1 MRYLPLLSLLLLL
14 PACSK
19 TASLR
24 ATASPSGASSSASA
38 GVRDPYSGS
47 SAGVRATDKG
57 VSTSSSG
64 PSYRRYSPPVIRR
77 NIGGASV
84 SIDPRSGNVTAND
97 KLGPFFVTG
106 DNGGVRLGGNVDRW
120 EFCDACYDSGVSFYV
135 DSDDGVH
142 ISEPNPK
149 IHNDYVRAGLQ
160 RDHFDVAWRGVSFE
174 KALGSLDGIIKIRLD
189 ASASEEGFELK
200 AVPSVNMT
208 LLDVSADYA
217 AHRLAAHADL
227 NVYISESNE
236 YVLKK

>member
-1 MRYLPLLSLLLLL
+1 MRYLSLMACLLIL
-14 PACSK
+14 PAC
-19 TASLR
+19 ASVR
-24 ATASPSGASSSASA
+24 STVSTSGSAASAAA

-47 SAGVRATDKG
+47 SASVRASDKG
-57 VSTSSSG
+57 VSTSTSG
-64 PSYRRYSPPVIRR
+64 ASYRRYNPPVIRR
-77 NIGGASV
+77 EIGGASV
-84 SIDPRSGNVTAND
+84 TIDPRSGNVTAND

-120 EFCDACYDSGVSFYV
+120 EFCDACYDSGVSVYV

-160 RDHFDVAWRGVSFE
+160 RDHFDVVWRGVSFE
-174 KALGSLDGIIKIRLD
+174 KALGSLNGIIKIRLD
-189 ASASEEGFELK
+189 ASASEGGIELK

-227 NVYISESNE
+227 NVYVNESNE
-236 YVLKK
+236 YVLKQ